1 MDGFLE
7 VLKWVGIAL
16 AAGFVGYFGRYPAKI
31 LINKIS
37 GARKTTPEK
46 VPVKDEGERQFALEK
61 SRLKIK
67 KKAAKQ
73 AAKNAK
79 KTVKKESDVP

>member
-1 MDGFLE
+1 MDTFLE
-7 VLKWVGIAL
+7 ALKWIGIAL

-37 GARKTTPEK
+37 GTGKTNPEK
-46 VPVKDEGERQFALEK
+46 PPESDKERRQFELEK
-61 SRLKIK
+61 SRLKID

-73 AAKNAK
+73 AAKTAK
-79 KTVKKESDVP
+79 KAGKNESDAP